1 MPLRPLPAPDSP
13 DAPASVELQAAE
25 RHLLAFKPQLPSTD
39 ALIPYLRQIDQSR
52 IYSNY
57 GPLVLTLQSRLQD
70 LFGLPANT
78 VVPTGSG
85 TAALMAGI
93 LAHAGR
99 PAPERPLAL
108 CPAYTFVATAA
119 AVRQCGYEPYL
130 VDVSPD
136 TWTANPAALLDH
148 PMLARVGLVV
158 PVCAYGRAI
167 DIAAW
172 EDFQQRTGVPVVV
185 DAAAAIE
192 AVADGRMH
200 VSRHLPLA
208 LSFHATKAFGCGEGG
223 CLAWADATLAM
234 RGAQTINFG
243 FLGSRNSQ
251 TESLNGKMSEYHA
264 AVALAELDGWTA
276 KRAALAGCAAA
287 YRKAFTAAGL
297 PLDTL
302 ITAPD
307 IASNYVLY
315 RLGEQHVPVAG
326 LSAGLARAGIETRQ
340 WYGQG
345 LKGHDILRTVAAD
358 TLDTS
363 DRLAATLL
371 GLPVACSLSMA
382 QATRVARLLAH
393 EQDAGAP
400 VTPAAS
406 MAHPKA

>member
-1 MPLRPLPAPDSP
+1 MPSRPLPAPQKP
-13 DAPASVELQAAE
+13 DAPASVELPAAG
-25 RHLLAFKPQLPSTD
+25 RRLLAFEPQLPSTD
-39 ALIPYLRQIDQSR
+39 DLIPYLRQIDQAR

-78 VVPTGSG
+78 VVPAASG

-99 PAPERPLAL
+99 ATPERPLAL

-136 TWTANPAALLDH
+136 TWTADPAALLDN

-172 EDFQQRTGVPVVV
+172 EDFQQRTGVPVVI

-192 AVADGRMH
+192 AVADGRMP
-200 VSRHLPLA
+200 VSRDLPLA
-208 LSFHATKAFGCGEGG
+208 LSFHATKVFGCGEGG
-223 CLAWADATLAM
+223 CLAWADPARAM

-287 YRKAFTAAGL
+287 YRTAFAAAGL
-297 PLDTL
+297 PLGTL
-302 ITAPD
+302 ISAPD

-315 RLGEQHVPVAG
+315 RMDAQHTPIADLGA
-326 LSAGLARAGIETRQ
+326 ALARAGVETRQ
-340 WYGQG
+340 WYGRG
-345 LKGHDILRTVAAD
+345 LRGHDILHNVAGD

-363 DRLAATLL
+363 EGLAATLL
-371 GLPVACSLSMA
+371 GLPVACSLSDA
-382 QATRVARLLAH
+382 DAARVARLLADT
-393 EQDAGAP
+393 QG
-400 VTPAAS
+400 TPAAS